1 MKRETTECVPRARP
15 EEVLA
20 ETGVSYLRTFL
31 DISVM
36 NQDVEEEE
44 NIDQELE
51 CMEQKLCL
59 TARHVAGLSDPDGVV
74 DNLNKILI
82 KALALHLMETEHI
95 QPQFIIEAGNWG
107 RAWQNC
113 NQKYKCGV

>member
-1 MKRETTECVPRARP
+1 MKRETAECEPRSRP

-36 NQDVEEEE
+36 DQDDEEEE
-44 NIDQELE
+44 NEE
-51 CMEQKLCL
+51 CLEQKLCL

-95 QPQFIIEAGNWG
+95 QPQYIIDAGDWG
-107 RAWQNC
+107 RAWQDC
-113 NQKYKCGV
+113 HQRYMCGV